1 MFPLAI
7 IGYKAIFE
15 IMKSLSKFGGMMLR
29 ILAMIT
35 LLAGTGMGASI
46 LLASVSVTASAA
58 VVTSI
63 SVRGNQR
70 VDASTIRSYLTI
82 DTGRS
87 FSSFDTDESLRQLF
101 ATGLFS
107 DVDISQS
114 GRTLIVT
121 VEENPTVNLV
131 LFEGNDKVRD
141 EMLKSATQLQSL
153 SIFSQDKL
161 ESDRDRVAQIVRRSG
176 RAASE
181 VTTRVDTLENNRVNI
196 VFVINEGGRTK
207 IDNIEFIGNNA
218 YGDRRL
224 MEVISHN
231 ESNFLSWL
239 KRDDLFDQ
247 DRLRADEERLR
258 QFYYNHGYADFRVI
272 SADAQRDEA
281 NNTYSI
287 SITVE
292 EGDRYSFGTVDIDN
306 ALSVVSTEDLQKHLK
321 VASGDTYSASKV
333 EKTLVALTD
342 FIAGTGYAFAEVTPR
357 GDRDFDSRTINIS
370 FFVDEGPRVYIE
382 RIEVQGNSRTR
393 GYVIRREFDVS
404 EGDAYNRVL
413 VNRSKRRL
421 EALGFFKSVRIS
433 TRPGS
438 SPDRVVLVVDVVD
451 KPTGELSFGG
461 GYSTNNGPIG
471 EVSLQEKN
479 FLGRGQ
485 YLKISGG
492 FGTDT
497 TKYQLSFTEPY
508 FLGHR
513 IAAGFDVSHD
523 TVNGSDNTLYDSTTT
538 LGRLRAAANITDY
551 LSLGVNYTFKREELN
566 VRTVNGVAVVVS
578 AATQDSLNRSPY
590 ITSSVGYSL
599 NYSTLDNYK
608 SPREG
613 LKVRLSQDFAGVG
626 GDAQFVRTE
635 GRFTGYYLASEDADI
650 VLLGSFGAGN
660 VSGWGGKLRIIDQ
673 FFQGGETIRGFAN
686 RGMGPR
692 DTNTGEALGGQTYA
706 NVTAEVQFPL
716 PVFPRSFGLRAALF
730 AEAGTLFDSD
740 FSSATIQD
748 DATIRASV
756 GASIIW
762 DSPFGPLRGDF
773 SHVLAKESYDK
784 TEFFRFGVSTKF

>member
-1 MFPLAI
+1 MR
-7 IGYKAIFE
+7 
-15 IMKSLSKFGGMMLR
+15 SLSKFGSMMLR
-29 ILAMIT
+29 ILSVVT
-35 LLAGTGMGASI
+35 LLSGTGFAGAVV
-46 LLASVSVTASAA
+46 LGASVSTSASAA
-58 VVTSI
+58 VVRSI

-70 VDASTIRSYLTI
+70 VDPSTIRSYMTI
-82 DTGRS
+82 EPGRS

-114 GRTLIVT
+114 GNTLVVT
-121 VEENPTVNLV
+121 VKENPTVNLV

-141 EMLKSATQLQSL
+141 DQLKSATQLQSL
-153 SIFSQDKL
+153 SVFSQDKL
-161 ESDRDRVAQIVRRSG
+161 ESDRDRVERIVRRSG
-176 RAASE
+176 RGASQ
-181 VTTRVDTLENNRVNI
+181 VTSRVDTLENNRVNV

-218 YGDRRL
+218 FGDRRL

-231 ESNFLSWL
+231 ESNLLSWL

-272 SADAQRDEA
+272 SADAQHDEA
-281 NNTYSI
+281 NNSYSI
-287 SITVE
+287 SISVE
-292 EGDRYSFGTVDIDN
+292 EGDRYSFGTVDVDN
-306 ALSVVSTEDLQKHLK
+306 ALSVVTTEELQKHLK
-321 VASGDTYSASKV
+321 VVSGESYSARNV

-342 FIAGTGYAFAEVTPR
+342 YIAGTGYAFAEVTPR
-357 GDRDFDSRTINIS
+357 GDRDFENRTINIS
-370 FFVDEGPRVYIE
+370 FFVDEGPRVYVE

-404 EGDAYNRVL
+404 EGDAYNKVL
-413 VNRSKRRL
+413 VNRTKRRL
-421 EALGFFKSVRIS
+421 EALGFFTAVRIT

-461 GYSTNNGPIG
+461 GYSSANGAIG
-471 EVSLQEKN
+471 EISLQEKN

-492 FGTDT
+492 FGTNS
-497 TKYQLSFTEPY
+497 TKYQVSFTEPY

-523 TVNGSDNTLYDSTTT
+523 TVNGTDNTLYDSTTT
-538 LGRLRAAANITDY
+538 LGRLRASAYISDN
-551 LSLGVNYTFKREELN
+551 LSLGVNYTFKREVLKVEDGTAL
-566 VRTVNGVAVVVS
+566 AS
-578 AATQDSLNRSPY
+578 LSLATQDSINRSPY
-590 ITSSVGYSL
+590 TTSSVGYSL

-608 SPREG
+608 NPREG
-613 LKVRLSQDFAGVG
+613 LKLKLSQDFAGLG
-626 GDAQFVRTE
+626 GDAQFIRTKA
-635 GRFTGYYLASEDADI
+635 RATAYFLASEDSDI
-650 VLLGSFGAGN
+650 VLLGSIGAGN
-660 VSGWGGKLRIIDQ
+660 VTGWGGDLRIVDH
-673 FFQGGETIRGFAN
+673 FFQGGETIRGFAS
-686 RGMGPR
+686 RGLGPR
-692 DTNTGEALGGQTYA
+692 DTGTGEALGGQTFA
-706 NVTAEVQFPL
+706 NITGEIQFPI
-716 PVFPRSFGLRAALF
+716 PIFPRSFGLRGALF
-730 AEAGTLFDSD
+730 AEAGTLYGTDD
-740 FSSATIQD
+740 FGSATIKD
-748 DATIRASV
+748 DTTIRASV

>member
-1 MFPLAI
+1 MR
-7 IGYKAIFE
+7 
-15 IMKSLSKFGGMMLR
+15 SLSKFGSMMLR
-29 ILAMIT
+29 ILSVVT
-35 LLAGTGMGASI
+35 LLSSAGFAGAVV
-46 LLASVSVTASAA
+46 LGVSVSTSASAA
-58 VVTSI
+58 VVRSI

-70 VDASTIRSYLTI
+70 VDPSTIRSYLTI
-82 DTGRS
+82 ESGRS

-114 GRTLIVT
+114 GSTLVVT
-121 VEENPTVNLV
+121 VKENPTVNLV

-141 EMLKSATQLQSL
+141 EQLKSATQLQSL
-153 SIFSQDKL
+153 SVFNQDKL
-161 ESDRDRVAQIVRRSG
+161 ESDRERIERIVRRSG
-176 RAASE
+176 RGASQ
-181 VTTRVDTLENNRVNI
+181 VTSRVDTLENNRVNV

-218 YGDRRL
+218 FGDSRL

-231 ESNFLSWL
+231 ESNLLSWL

-272 SADAQRDEA
+272 SADAQHDEA
-281 NNTYSI
+281 NNSYSI
-287 SITVE
+287 SISVE
-292 EGDRYSFGTVDIDN
+292 EGDRYSFGTVDVDN
-306 ALSVVSTEDLQKHLK
+306 ALSVVTTEELQKHLK
-321 VASGDTYSASKV
+321 VVSGDSYSARNV

-342 FIAGTGYAFAEVTPR
+342 YIAGTGYAFAEVTPR
-357 GDRDFDSRTINIS
+357 GDRDFENRTINIS

-421 EALGFFKSVRIS
+421 EALGFFSAVRIS

-461 GYSTNNGPIG
+461 GYSSNNGPIG

-492 FGTDT
+492 FGTET

-513 IAAGFDVSHD
+513 IAAGFDVSHETTESGDGVNYD
-523 TVNGSDNTLYDSTTT
+523 TTTT
-538 LGRLRAAANITDY
+538 LARLRASANITDN
-551 LSLGVNYTFKREELN
+551 LAFGVNYTFKHEELKLPTN
-566 VRTVNGVAVVVS
+566 TLLTS
-578 AATQDSLNRSPY
+578 LSLATQDSVNRSPY
-590 ITSSVGYSL
+590 ITSSLGYSL

-608 SPREG
+608 KPREG
-613 LKVRLSQDFAGVG
+613 IKLRLTQDFAGLG

-635 GRFTGYYLASEDADI
+635 ARATGYFLASEDHDI
-650 VLLGSFGAGN
+650 VLLGSVGAGN
-660 VSGWGGKLRIIDQ
+660 VTGWGGDLRIVDQ
-673 FFQGGETIRGFAN
+673 FFQGGETIRGFSN
-686 RGMGPR
+686 RGYGAR
-692 DTNTGEALGGQTYA
+692 DTGTNEALGGQTYINA
-706 NVTAEVQFPL
+706 TAEIQFPM
-716 PVFPRSFGLRAALF
+716 PVLPRSFGIRGALF
-730 AEAGTLFDSD
+730 VEAGTLFGSET
-740 FSSATIQD
+740 FTSTTIQD
-748 DATIRASV
+748 DETFRASV